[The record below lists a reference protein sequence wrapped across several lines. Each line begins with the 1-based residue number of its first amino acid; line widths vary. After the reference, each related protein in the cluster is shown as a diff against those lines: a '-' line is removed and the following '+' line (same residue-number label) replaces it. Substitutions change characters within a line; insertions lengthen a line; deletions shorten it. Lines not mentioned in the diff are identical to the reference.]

1 MKKYEK
7 VFPKDY
13 ETWYEEN
20 EIYRKQVAADP
31 DRLKIHLM
39 PETGW
44 MNDPNGLCQFKGE
57 YHIYYQ
63 YTPFEPTGELKLWGH
78 YKTRDFISYEQCQ
91 PVLFPDSDED
101 AHGVYSGSAFCEGG
115 KIHFFYTGNVK
126 LFDRPDYDYINSG
139 RVSNT
144 MYVTSEDGM
153 HFSEKKRLMTNSDYP
168 ADISA
173 HVRDPKI
180 IKREDGY
187 YMVLGARDKDSKGL
201 VLVYRSDDL
210 INWNYH
216 GRITTENA
224 FGYMWECPDLFELDG
239 QLCLICCPQGVE
251 KQGYDYWN
259 VHQCVFI
266 PLDYDFRPGTYVLK
280 SMDCIQ
286 MVDRGFDFYAPQTF
300 EDQQGRRILIGWM
313 GIPDADY
320 TNPTAEKGWQ
330 HALTIPRQLH
340 VRDGKLYQEP
350 LKELEAL
357 CCCKQTFVKGKWD
370 QTAEAKLPEC
380 AKVQVDFEN
389 CKNLELCIGDSIKL
403 VYKDTILTLD
413 MGDCGSGRTVRKAVL
428 DQLRNITLFA
438 DTTSLEFFINEG
450 SQVFTTRVY
459 GRKDKAVF
467 TGNCKAQIQIWKMN
481 GFEMKRG

>member
-7 VFPKDY
+7 VFQKDY
-13 ETWYEEN
+13 EIWYEEN
-20 EIYRKQVAADP
+20 EAYRKQVAADP
-31 DRLKIHLM
+31 DRLKFHLM
-39 PETGW
+39 PKTGW

-78 YKTRDFISYEQCQ
+78 YKTKDFVTYEQCE
-91 PVLFPDSDED
+91 PVLFPDSEED
-101 AHGVYSGSAFCEGG
+101 AHGVYSGSAFCKDG
-115 KIHFFYTGNVK
+115 KINFFYTGNVK

-187 YMVLGARDKDSKGL
+187 YMVLGARDRDSKGL

-210 INWNYH
+210 INWEYH
-216 GRITTENA
+216 GRITTKEA

-251 KQGYDYWN
+251 KKGYDYWN

-266 PLDYDFRPGTYVLK
+266 PLDYDFKPGTWVLRATDK
-280 SMDCIQ
+280 IQ
-286 MVDRGFDFYAPQTF
+286 MVDRGFDLYAPQTF
-300 EDQQGRRILIGWM
+300 EDQQGRRIFIGWM

-320 TNPTAEKGWQ
+320 TNPTVEKGWQ

-350 LKELEAL
+350 LKELEVL
-357 CCCKQTFVKGKWD
+357 CCNERILNKETAKQVIST
-370 QTAEAKLPEC
+370 ELPKC
-380 AKVQVDFEN
+380 AKVQLKLEN
-389 CKNLELCIGDSIKL
+389 CKSLEFNISDSVK
-403 VYKDTILTLD
+403 VTYEDKVLTLD
-413 MGDCGSGRTVRKAVL
+413 MGECGSGRTIRKVQADEL
-428 DQLRNITLFA
+428 TDITLFA
-438 DTTSLEFFINEG
+438 DTTSLEIFVNEG

-459 GRKDKAVF
+459 GRKGSAVLA
-467 TGNCKAQIQIWKMN
+467 GDCRGEIKISEMK
-481 GFEMKRG
+481 GFEYKRG

>member
-7 VFPKDY
+7 VFQKDY

-20 EIYRKQVAADP
+20 EAYRKQVAADP
-31 DRLKIHLM
+31 DRLKFHLM

-78 YKTRDFISYEQCQ
+78 YKTKDFVTYDQCE

-101 AHGVYSGSAFCEGG
+101 AHGVYSGSAFCENG
-115 KIHFFYTGNVK
+115 KINFFYTGNVK

-153 HFSEKKRLMTNSDYP
+153 NFSSKKRLMTNSDYP

-210 INWNYH
+210 TNWMYH

-251 KQGYDYWN
+251 KKGYDYWN

-266 PLDYDFRPGTYVLK
+266 PLDYDFKPGTWVLR
-280 SMDCIQ
+280 SMDHIQ
-286 MVDRGFDFYAPQTF
+286 MVDRGFDLYAPQTF
-300 EDQQGRRILIGWM
+300 EDQQGRRIFIGWM
-313 GIPDADY
+313 GIPDAEY
-320 TNPTAEKGWQ
+320 TNPTVEKGWQ

-340 VRDGKLYQEP
+340 VRDGKLHQEP

-357 CCCKQTFVKGKWD
+357 CCGEKTFNKENPKQIVET
-370 QTAEAKLPEC
+370 ELPEC
-380 AKVQVDFEN
+380 AKVQVGLNN
-389 CKNLELCIGDSIKL
+389 CKNLEFFISDSVKL
-403 VYKDTILTLD
+403 IYEDNVLTLD
-413 MGDCGSGRTVRKAVL
+413 MGECGSGRTIRKVQIDDL
-428 DQLRNITLFA
+428 TDLTLFA
-438 DTTSLEFFINEG
+438 DTTSLELFINGG

-459 GRKDKAVF
+459 GRKGNAVF
-467 TGNCKAQIQIWKMN
+467 AGDCRAKIHIWKMK
-481 GFEMKRG
+481 GFEYKG

>member
-7 VFPKDY
+7 VFQKDY
-13 ETWYEEN
+13 ETWYGEN
-20 EIYRKQVAADP
+20 EAYRKQVAEDP
-31 DRLKIHLM
+31 DRLAFHLM

-78 YKTRDFISYEQCQ
+78 YKTKDLVTYEQCQ

-101 AHGVYSGSAFCEGG
+101 AHGVYSGSAFCENG
-115 KIHFFYTGNVK
+115 KINFFYTGNVK

-153 HFSEKKRLMTNSDYP
+153 HFSPKKCLMTNSDYP

-187 YMVLGARDKDSKGL
+187 YMVLGARDKESKGL

-210 INWNYH
+210 TNWKYH

-251 KQGYDYWN
+251 KKGYDYWN
-259 VHQCVFI
+259 VHQCVCI
-266 PLDYDFRPGTYVLK
+266 PLDYDFTPGTWVIK
-280 SMDCIQ
+280 TTDNFQ

-300 EDQQGRRILIGWM
+300 ADQQGRRD
-313 GIPDADY
+313 PDRMDGNTGCRLYKSYCKKRLAACLND
-320 TNPTAEKGWQ
+320 PETAPYKGWK
-330 HALTIPRQLH
+330 A
-340 VRDGKLYQEP
+340 VSGAGKGIGE
-350 LKELEAL
+350 
-357 CCCKQTFVKGKWD
+357 T
-370 QTAEAKLPEC
+370 LPEWQNIFQRRIP
-380 AKVQVDFEN
+380 K
-389 CKNLELCIGDSIKL
+389 
-403 VYKDTILTLD
+403 
-413 MGDCGSGRTVRKAVL
+413 SGTT
-428 DQLRNITLFA
+428 QMCQSA
-438 DTTSLEFFINEG
+438 DRL
-450 SQVFTTRVY
+450 
-459 GRKDKAVF
+459 
-467 TGNCKAQIQIWKMN
+467 
-481 GFEMKRG
+481 

>member
-7 VFPKDY
+7 VFQKDY
-13 ETWYEEN
+13 ETWYGEN
-20 EIYRKQVAADP
+20 EAYRKQVAEDP
-31 DRLKIHLM
+31 DRLAFHLM

-78 YKTRDFISYEQCQ
+78 YKTKDLVTYEQCQ

-101 AHGVYSGSAFCEGG
+101 AHGVYSGSAFCENG
-115 KIHFFYTGNVK
+115 KINFFYTGNVK

-153 HFSEKKRLMTNSDYP
+153 HFSPKKCLMTNSDYP

-187 YMVLGARDKDSKGL
+187 YMVLGARDKESKGL

-210 INWNYH
+210 TNWKYH

-251 KQGYDYWN
+251 KKGYDYWN
-259 VHQCVFI
+259 VHQCVCI
-266 PLDYDFRPGTYVLK
+266 PLDYDFTPGTWVIK
-280 SMDCIQ
+280 TTDNFQ
-286 MVDRGFDFYAPQTF
+286 MVDRGFDFLL
-300 EDQQGRRILIGWM
+300 RR
-313 GIPDADY
+313 
-320 TNPTAEKGWQ
+320 
-330 HALTIPRQLH
+330 
-340 VRDGKLYQEP
+340 P
-350 LKELEAL
+350 LRISR
-357 CCCKQTFVKGKWD
+357 G
-370 QTAEAKLPEC
+370 
-380 AKVQVDFEN
+380 
-389 CKNLELCIGDSIKL
+389 G
-403 VYKDTILTLD
+403 
-413 MGDCGSGRTVRKAVL
+413 GS
-428 DQLRNITLFA
+428 
-438 DTTSLEFFINEG
+438 
-450 SQVFTTRVY
+450 
-459 GRKDKAVF
+459 
-467 TGNCKAQIQIWKMN
+467 
-481 GFEMKRG
+481 